1 MRQPA
6 QKLRSGFTTGAAAAA
21 AAKAALELLLSG
33 RAPTRVKIRFL
44 TGERTDIAIHRC
56 MSTALN
62 QARCTVIKDA
72 GDDPDITHGAE
83 IGAEVTL
90 EEKTPGGRIRISGG
104 AGVGVVTKP
113 GLGIPTGQAA
123 ITTGPIAM
131 ITESI
136 NEVLQSHFS
145 DAGVHVAVFVPDGER
160 LAKKTLNARL
170 GILGG
175 LSILGT
181 TGIVRPMSHE
191 AYVATIEKA
200 MDVARAAGSRQLVL
214 TTGRRSERFAQMRWP
229 HLDEVAFI
237 QMGDFFQA
245 ALAAAA
251 ERGIPAVTLA
261 VFFGKAVKM
270 AQNVPHTHAA
280 KSELTLKTLSRWT
293 LEITKDRILA
303 DRIARANTARHAFD
317 PLKEMAPAVI
327 THVAERTRD
336 CAAGFAANKIDIRCV
351 IFDYDGSAVVDTQP
365 DWG

>member
-1 MRQPA
+1 VRQPA

-21 AAKAALELLLSG
+21 AAKAALELLLGG

-44 TGERTDIAIHRC
+44 TGECTDIAIHRC
-56 MSTALN
+56 TSTSPN
-62 QARCTVIKDA
+62 QAHCTVIKDA

-90 EEKTPGGRIRISGG
+90 EEKTPGGRVRISGG
-104 AGVGVVTKP
+104 TGVGVVTKP
-113 GLGIPTGQAA
+113 GLGIPTGRAA
-123 ITTGPIAM
+123 ITTGPITM
-131 ITESI
+131 ITDSI
-136 NEVLQSHFS
+136 DEVLQSHS
-145 DAGVHVAVFVPDGER
+145 TNADVHVTVFVPDGER

-191 AYVATIEKA
+191 AYIATIEKA

-229 HLDEVAFI
+229 SLDEVAFI
-237 QMGDFFQA
+237 QMGDLFQA

-251 ERGIPAVTLA
+251 KRGISKVTLA

-293 LEITKDRILA
+293 LDITQDRILA

-317 PLKEMAPAVI
+317 PLREQAPAVI
-327 THVAERTRD
+327 AHVAEQARR
-336 CAAGFAANKIDIRCV
+336 CAAGFAAYKIEVRCV
-351 IFDYDGSAVVDTQP
+351 IFDYDGGVVVDTQP
-365 DWG
+365 EWG